1 MKFAT
6 PMVSTKPAAPSA
18 SKPATPL
25 APLIGGWRAAREN
38 RKTLAYRALVFFTY
52 MYFVRPEDFI
62 PGLVYIPVARIS
74 GGIALLALMFGARAK
89 DRNKLPL
96 ELKLLAVLLV
106 HMLLTIVFAS
116 WPGGAFEMVVNR
128 FSKGVIIAFL
138 VYLAVDTIDELRKLL
153 LIQAAT
159 IALVTLASILVHH
172 TQDGRLMGIQKGILE
187 NPNDLAINIVISF
200 PLCVAF
206 LLGSRKMFGKVF
218 WSANLVFMMYA
229 VVATYSRSG
238 LIAFAIT
245 GIICFWEFVV
255 KGKRM
260 GLLVGMTV
268 LGVIGLV
275 VVAATPSYTARVK
288 SIFEGNVAGSK
299 DKGSRE
305 ARKQLILAAGRLT
318 MQHPV

>member
-1 MKFAT
+1 
-6 PMVSTKPAAPSA
+6 
-18 SKPATPL
+18 
-25 APLIGGWRAAREN
+25 
-38 RKTLAYRALVFFTY
+38 
-52 MYFVRPEDFI
+52 
-62 PGLVYIPVARIS
+62 
-74 GGIALLALMFGARAK
+74 
-89 DRNKLPL
+89 
-96 ELKLLAVLLV
+96 
-106 HMLLTIVFAS
+106 
-116 WPGGAFEMVVNR
+116 
-128 FSKGVIIAFL
+128 
-138 VYLAVDTIDELRKLL
+138 
-153 LIQAAT
+153 
-159 IALVTLASILVHH
+159 
-172 TQDGRLMGIQKGILE
+172 MGIQKGILE

-318 MQHPV
+318 MQHPVFGVGPGSFQAVSGTWQPSHNTYLGLSSETGLPGVILFVLVMGLSLRKTRKLQELPGYKTNEELRFWTSALRAGMAAYIVGAAFASTEYNLFQYFIVGYICALYKIAGRATPPPSEEPVHGWRQMRELRFRTNAKRDFARTR